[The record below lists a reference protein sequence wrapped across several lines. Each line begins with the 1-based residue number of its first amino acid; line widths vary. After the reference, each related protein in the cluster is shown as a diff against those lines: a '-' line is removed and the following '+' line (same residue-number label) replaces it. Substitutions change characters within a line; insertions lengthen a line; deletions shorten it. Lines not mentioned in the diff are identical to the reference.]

1 MTKALIYNYSK
12 VSLCLLA
19 SILILTACGPSG
31 ERQGATEEDSSG
43 HPKGAEQEGS
53 AVERLEAAAEDSD
66 GEWIRLFNGE
76 NMEGWTIKMAKHPL
90 GENYNQT
97 FRVEEGKLV
106 TRYEGYEEFDGEYGH
121 IFYKDPYSHYKL
133 RLEYRV
139 VGEQVKGGQ
148 GWALKNSG
156 VMFHAQSP
164 ESMGVNQDFPVSLEA
179 QFLGGTGEGERPTG
193 NLCTPGTHV
202 MIGGELVTQ
211 HCTSSSSETYH
222 GEEWIRFEL
231 VVYGDSIIHHIVNGD
246 TVLTYSQPRIGGD
259 LPAGFPLNEGTP
271 LNSGYIALQA
281 ESHPYEFRNIELLD
295 LSPSGT
301 P

>member
-1 MTKALIYNYSK
+1 MTKAFIYNYSK

-121 IFYKDPYSHYKL
+121 IFYKDPYSRYKL

-259 LPAGFPLNEGTP
+259 LPDGFPLNEGTP